1 MSSNIKEFQVMSGN
15 LSYVREFQVMSG
27 NFK

>member
-15 LSYVREFQVMSG
+15 LSNVREFQVMSG
-27 NFK
+27 NFN